1 LVGESTSNEFRL
13 AIKQEAVREQDLIAV
28 DAEVHAPGTGAV
40 ESIRVW
46 AKVKR
51 IERLNPLFPKESGH
65 ELADAGIGAFDT
77 VLSLSKEMVTA
88 VCQVLGWEPRNRG
101 DDESGKLS
109 HLRYPA
115 KPATEAYRPDSDDI
129 TRVVVGDLKQF
140 DKRHRALDLAHL
152 ANRVDVDVAVDGHA
166 IVTRHLA
173 ILAMTGFGKTWAA
186 RRIIEQLSEKG
197 WPIVIFDPHGDY
209 TGLSQVPQLREKVR
223 RYHAHFSILEH
234 SREDVLSVVEAL
246 AGKELADT
254 MHTLFQHFIDAVEH
268 ACDGDNRQ
276 KAAAEWLASYL
287 GKEKLRQY
295 GVRPDLFLMADIAEA
310 ACKAG
315 TEEDKNAK
323 DLLVQHTGEKELRL
337 EKKEAGFIRGS
348 VGRIRRAAF
357 ALQRMEKMNKQI
369 GGATFDLPADRTEL
383 VRDHGISV
391 VSLVGYASDLQA
403 TIYRLVAEALMDAR
417 VSGNMK
423 LPVLLVLEEGHT
435 FAPGQPETPAE
446 RGAVAVTRQ
455 IAQEGRK
462 FGVGL
467 LLISQRPGR
476 LDETALSMCNS
487 FIIMRMVNP
496 ADQRFVRNVIESLG
510 EDDAKLLP
518 DLDKGEAILSG
529 QFISFPVLAK
539 IKPPVS
545 RGEKEETDAFAELAQ
560 IRAELQADKTRVQS
574 RQAKH

>member
-1 LVGESTSNEFRL
+1 
-13 AIKQEAVREQDLIAV
+13 
-28 DAEVHAPGTGAV
+28 
-40 ESIRVW
+40 
-46 AKVKR
+46 
-51 IERLNPLFPKESGH
+51 
-65 ELADAGIGAFDT
+65 
-77 VLSLSKEMVTA
+77 
-88 VCQVLGWEPRNRG
+88 
-101 DDESGKLS
+101 
-109 HLRYPA
+109 
-115 KPATEAYRPDSDDI
+115 
-129 TRVVVGDLKQF
+129 
-140 DKRHRALDLAHL
+140 
-152 ANRVDVDVAVDGHA
+152 
-166 IVTRHLA
+166 
-173 ILAMTGFGKTWAA
+173 
-186 RRIIEQLSEKG
+186 
-197 WPIVIFDPHGDY
+197 
-209 TGLSQVPQLREKVR
+209 
-223 RYHAHFSILEH
+223 
-234 SREDVLSVVEAL
+234 
-246 AGKELADT
+246 
-254 MHTLFQHFIDAVEH
+254 MHTLFQHFIDAVEY
-268 ACDGDNRQ
+268 ACDSQDRQ
-276 KAAAEWLASYL
+276 KATAEWLATCL

-310 ACKAG
+310 AWKAG
-315 TEEDKNAK
+315 VEEDKNAK

-337 EKKEAGFIRGS
+337 EKKEAGYIRGS

-369 GGATFDLPADRTEL
+369 GGATQDLPADRTEL

-423 LPVLLVLEEGHT
+423 FPVLLVLEEGHT
-435 FAPGQPETPAE
+435 FAPGHPETPAE

-496 ADQRFVRNVIESLG
+496 TDQRFVRNVIESLG
-510 EDDAKLLP
+510 EDDARLLP

-560 IRAELQADKTRVQS
+560 IRAELQAEKARAQTRP
-574 RQAKH
+574 AKH